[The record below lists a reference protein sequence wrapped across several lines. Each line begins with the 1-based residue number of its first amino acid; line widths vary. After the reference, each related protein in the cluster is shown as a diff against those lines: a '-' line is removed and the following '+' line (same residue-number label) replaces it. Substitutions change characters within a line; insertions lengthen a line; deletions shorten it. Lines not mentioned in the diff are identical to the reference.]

1 MSSNL
6 RLFHSFLARENSE
19 LLRILTSDIFFLLF
33 QQGIE
38 LEVFSEK
45 RHQKKVSYKE
55 VKRIRSIMVGDFTDT
70 DAILRLW
77 FDAIQK
83 DS

>member
-77 FDAIQK
+77 FDAMQK

>member
-1 MSSNL
+1 MSPNL

-19 LLRILTSDIFFLLF
+19 LLRVLMSDAFFLLF

-55 VKRIRSIMVGDFTDT
+55 VKHIRSIMVGDFTDT

-77 FDAIQK
+77 FDVVGK